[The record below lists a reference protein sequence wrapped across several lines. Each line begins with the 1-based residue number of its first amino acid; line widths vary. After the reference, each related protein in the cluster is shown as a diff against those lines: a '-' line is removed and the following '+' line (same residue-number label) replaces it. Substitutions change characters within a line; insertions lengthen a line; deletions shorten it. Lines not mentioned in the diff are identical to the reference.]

1 MGGEGELIRD
11 VEAAQMELEKS
22 IVAVAEAK
30 RKSEIARIRLALANG
45 MLSVMLKEN
54 CVLIYGIM
62 QVWNGA
68 TLPGVLADGMYQHNV
83 EFLREWLF
91 FEIYMFSSETTRIW
105 LVDPP
110 ATVKFSTCQTE
121 YFATHDDGICVGSYE
136 FWFVDR

>member
-62 QVWNGA
+62 QV
-68 TLPGVLADGMYQHNV
+68 
-83 EFLREWLF
+83 
-91 FEIYMFSSETTRIW
+91 
-105 LVDPP
+105 
-110 ATVKFSTCQTE
+110 
-121 YFATHDDGICVGSYE
+121 
-136 FWFVDR
+136 